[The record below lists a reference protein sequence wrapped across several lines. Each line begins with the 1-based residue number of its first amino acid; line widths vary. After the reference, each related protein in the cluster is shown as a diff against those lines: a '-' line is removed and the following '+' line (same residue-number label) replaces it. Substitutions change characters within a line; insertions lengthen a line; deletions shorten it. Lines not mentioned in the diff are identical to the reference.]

1 MFLKLLKRI
10 FEPLHLVNRHTA
22 LILLAIQSFLVFIFW
37 QLSGEGL
44 IPTPLKVIAR
54 FFKIIGSNE
63 FYDNFFSSL
72 MLTLQGMGISIFIA
86 LIISYLSLIPFFN
99 PLAKFVVKCRYL
111 TLTGLIF
118 LFTLLTT
125 NGHQLKISL
134 LIFGIVPFF
143 VTSLLSII
151 ESIHKEEYDLCKTLR
166 MNNWETL
173 LEVVIIGRL
182 DQVFEVMRQNFA
194 IAWMMITMVE
204 GLNMSEGGLGTML
217 IKSNKYI
224 DLSTVFGVLVIIFL
238 VGIVF
243 DFLLGQ
249 LRYWLFPYTKIN
261 IRK

>member
-1 MFLKLLKRI
+1 MIWLKKI
-10 FEPLHLVNRHTA
+10 FEPLNLVNRKTV
-22 LILLAIQSFLVFIFW
+22 ILLITVQSLLVLLLW
-37 QLSGEGL
+37 QLSGGGL
-44 IPTPLKVIAR
+44 IPTPLKVLEGIGR
-54 FFKIIGSNE
+54 IINSHD

-72 MLTLQGMGISIFIA
+72 SLTLQGMGISIFIA

-99 PLAKFVVKCRYL
+99 PLAKFVIKCRYL

-118 LFTLLTT
+118 LFTLLTQ
-125 NGHQLKISL
+125 NGHELKISL

-151 ESIHKEEYDLCKTLR
+151 ESIPSEEYDLCKTLR
-166 MNNWETL
+166 MNNWQSL

-224 DLSTVFGVLVIIFL
+224 DLSVVFGVLVIIFII
-238 VGIVF
+238 GIVF
-243 DFLLGQ
+243 DILLGK
-249 LRYWLFPYTKIN
+249 LRFWLFPYTKIN
-261 IRK
+261 VRK